1 MWKRLI
7 KSPLLERLRKLED
20 AAEELG
26 ISLQFNRSE
35 IFLVDRQTGKT
46 YHFLDNEADVNHLG
60 SAASYIYE
68 FPSQLEYKLCCEEED
83 ETDLA

>member
-26 ISLQFNRSE
+26 ISLQFNRSD
-35 IFLVDRQTGKT
+35 ILLVDIQTGKT
-46 YHFLDNEADVNHLG
+46 YHFLDNDANTGNLE

>member
-26 ISLQFNRSE
+26 ISLQFNRSD
-35 IFLVDRQTGKT
+35 ILLVD
-46 YHFLDNEADVNHLG
+46 
-60 SAASYIYE
+60 I
-68 FPSQLEYKLCCEEED
+68 
-83 ETDLA
+83 